1 MRRKNAMKWAMLPTA
16 ATLILALT
24 GCTPD
29 VLLKTAGL
37 GGLPAAGQAIT
48 DRSEVISNMWNYSW
62 LILWAVGIIAWGLMI
77 FAIIAYR
84 RRKGDTALPVQLR
97 YNNPIEVL
105 FTVVPLIMV
114 IGFFAFTA
122 KTMAEVE
129 KPYANPDVKIEVVG
143 KQWAWD
149 FNYVNANV
157 YDSGVQLEGK
167 NNAQLLANYDK
178 KAPVLWVPQGKTVEV
193 DLTSRDVVH
202 SFWVVDFLYKKD
214 VFPGKVNKIYFTPQ
228 KLGTYD
234 GKCAELC
241 GEYHSMMLFK
251 LKIVTQA
258 EYDAHMAQLAAQGN
272 VGQLDDTLNRQQNL
286 PADDPT
292 IRG

>member
-1 MRRKNAMKWAMLPTA
+1 MLPIA
-16 ATLILALT
+16 ATLILAIT
-24 GCTPD
+24 GCTPQA
-29 VLLKTAGL
+29 AGL
-37 GGLPAAGQAIT
+37 GGLPKGGEGIT

-62 LILWAVGIIAWGLMI
+62 AVLWLVGVIAWGLMI

-84 RRKGDTALPVQLR
+84 RRKGDTHTPPQLR

-105 FTVVPLIMV
+105 FTVVPFIMV
-114 IGFFAFTA
+114 VGFFAFTA

-129 KPYANPDVKIEVVG
+129 KPFAKPDVTIEVIG

-149 FNYVNANV
+149 FNYTNANV

-167 NNAQLLANYDK
+167 GEKEFADNYNK
-178 KAPVLWVPQGKTVEV
+178 YAPVLWLPVGKKVQI

-214 VFPGKVNKIYFTPQ
+214 VFPGKTNHMYLIPQ
-228 KLGTYD
+228 KTGLYD

-241 GEYHSMMLFK
+241 GEYHSMMHFK
-251 LKIVTQA
+251 VKVVTQA
-258 EYDAHMAQLAAQGN
+258 EYDAHMAQLAAEGN
-272 VGQLDDTLNRQQNL
+272 VGQLSDDYSREHNL
-286 PADDPT
+286 PADNPE